1 MKLVKLVGGLTN
13 GGAGGHGDGGSDDGE
28 SDSEGGGGGGGDG
41 LWEDHRDEVGV
52 VEVAATGGTPG
63 WGAPLLSLDTCVT
76 SFFP

>member
-1 MKLVKLVGGLTN
+1 MGGLTD

-28 SDSEGGGGGGGDG
+28 SDSEGGGGGDG